1 MIKVK
6 FIIKILII
14 VCTVS
19 FYGCSRGGDEGDD
32 GNGKAPEKATLVF
45 PLNNS
50 ECNEGDIISDT
61 QTKVTFEWNASA
73 NTNNYTIVLKNLA
86 DNTTININTTN
97 TNQSENLLRG
107 VPYAWYVISKSN
119 STTATATSDTWKFYN
134 AGLGVE
140 NYAPFPA
147 ELIAPKM
154 GGLTNANTTLE
165 WYGSDI
171 DNDIESYDVY
181 LDASNPPATL
191 LESTSNTSSSAS
203 GLTAN
208 SVYYWKVV
216 TTDTHGNNSESPVFE
231 FRTQ

>member
-19 FYGCSRGGDEGDD
+19 FYGCSGGDGGGDD
-32 GNGKAPEKATLVF
+32 DGGKAPEKATLVF

-50 ECNEGDIISDT
+50 ECNEGDIISET

-73 NTNNYTIVLKNLA
+73 NTNKYTIVLKNLV
-86 DNTTININTTN
+86 DNTTRNINTTN
-97 TNQSENLLRG
+97 TSQSENLLRG
-107 VPYAWYVISKSN
+107 VPYSWSVISKSN
-119 STTATATSDTWKFYN
+119 SNTTTATSDTWKFYN

-147 ELIAPKM
+147 ELVAPNM
-154 GGLTNANTTLE
+154 GGLTSTTTTLE
-165 WYGSDI
+165 WNGSDI

-181 LDASNPPATL
+181 LGTSNSPTTL
-191 LESTSNTSSSAS
+191 LESISSTSSSAS

-208 SVYYWKVV
+208 TVYYWKVV